1 MRLADGNL
9 RGRTIIAGDGQ
20 VIGEVS
26 ALFFDSE
33 TWSIDAL
40 QVELRRETA
49 DLLGAARSMF
59 RSTSL
64 EIPIGMI
71 QSVGT
76 TVVLSV
82 RSDELR
88 QLLPGQQDDQQPSA
102 P

>member
-9 RGRTIIAGDGQ
+9 RGRTIIAADGQ
-20 VIGEVS
+20 MIGEVS
-26 ALFFDSE
+26 ALFFDND
-33 TWSIDAL
+33 TWTIDAL

-49 DLLGAARSMF
+49 DQLGAARSMF
-59 RSTSL
+59 RAGSL

-82 RSDELR
+82 RSEELR
-88 QLLPGQQDDQQPSA
+88 PMLPGDDQQA
-102 P
+102 PAP